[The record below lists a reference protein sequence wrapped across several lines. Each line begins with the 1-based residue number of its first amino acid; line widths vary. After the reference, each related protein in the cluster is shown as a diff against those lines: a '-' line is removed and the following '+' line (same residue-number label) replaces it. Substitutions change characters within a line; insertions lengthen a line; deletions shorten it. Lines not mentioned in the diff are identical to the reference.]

1 MSQYLQI
8 LTALIAYGVS
18 HPDLLNRLWAKL
30 LAAWHASQ
38 DLVSEVNDQFHGAIA
53 EPQPR
58 DLGEVSD
65 EVLDAEDRLEKLLI
79 ECGVPAPRGPFNGNF
94 AKILGQLLQSPIG
107 QTLLA
112 QLLSKIGG
120 LGS

>member
-8 LTALIAYGVS
+8 LTALIAYGVA
-18 HPDLLNRLWAKL
+18 HPDLLNKLWAKL

-53 EPQPR
+53 DEPQPR
-58 DLGEVSD
+58 DTVPD
-65 EVLDAEDRLEKLLI
+65 EVLDAEDRLEKQLI
-79 ECGVPAPRGPFNGNF
+79 ECGVPAPRGPFKGNF

-107 QTLLA
+107 RTLLA

>member
-18 HPDLLNRLWAKL
+18 HPDKLAKL
-30 LAAWHASQ
+30 WQAMVAAWRASQ
-38 DLVSEVNDQFHGAIA
+38 DLVIEVNDQFHGAIA
-53 EPQPR
+53 DEPQPR
-58 DLGEVSD
+58 DTVPD
-65 EVLDAEDRLEKLLI
+65 EVLDAEDRLAKLLA
-79 ECGVPAPRGPFNGNF
+79 VDQPRGPFGGGKGNF